1 MGRYFDEFEVGQVFK
16 TPARTITDTDI
27 INFAGITGD
36 FNPVHTDDEFARA
49 GLFKERIAH
58 GPMLVGMSFGLL
70 SRIDLFDGT
79 IIALRDINWSFNAPV
94 RIGDTVHVVAEV
106 KQCKPG
112 TTRTDQGYAKF
123 ELLIKNQTGETVQT
137 GSAGVILSRKM

>member
-1 MGRYFDEFEVGQVFK
+1 MGRYFDEFEVGQTFK

-27 INFAGITGD
+27 VNFAGVTGD

-49 GLFKERIAH
+49 GPFGERIAH

-79 IIALRDINWSFNAPV
+79 IIALRDIKWSFNAPV

-112 TTRTDQGYAKF
+112 KTRTDRGYAEF
-123 ELLIKNQTGETVQT
+123 EILIVNQTGETVQT
-137 GSAGVILSRKM
+137 GSAGVILSRDM